1 MAPTRLKHGGAVM
14 RVPPEFATRDY
25 AYDTQLFS
33 VAMFAKRT
41 KHSSRREP
49 PTDDDSQTEQ
59 SGSESR
65 ADTIERLESE
75 LEEQRAATVLLQQEL
90 DATAFKTDTLEKSY
104 AKQLAEVREKLATT
118 QSELKEKE
126 EILSGLGGPHEHT
139 LRELSDALSVIKVL
153 KKQLDQ
159 LRKTSSQGGSFR
171 QQHPDITK
179 ARALL
184 GDDAQGLIPVA
195 GGPGDDTG
203 DGTINAL
210 IANSS
215 WSAKKPGVGRGQAT
229 ATVEPTPERTQ
240 VEMLSPDLVFTEKDK
255 ERDTER

>member
-1 MAPTRLKHGGAVM
+1 M
-14 RVPPEFATRDY
+14 RVRALFPSRDY
-25 AYDTQLFS
+25 ACGTQLVS
-33 VAMFAKRT
+33 AAMFAKRT
-41 KHSSRREP
+41 KQSSRRQP
-49 PTDDDSQTEQ
+49 PTDDGSQTER

-65 ADTIERLESE
+65 ADAVERLESE

-90 DATAFKTDTLEKSY
+90 DATAFKTETLEKSY
-104 AKQLAEVREKLATT
+104 AKQLAEVRDKLASV
-118 QSELKEKE
+118 QAELKEKE

-159 LRKTSSQGGSFR
+159 LRKQNAQGGGALR
-171 QQHPDITK
+171 QRGEITK

-184 GDDAQGLIPVA
+184 GDDAHGLMPA
-195 GGPGDDTG
+195 GADDSRGGRNASPGEDTG

-215 WSAKKPGVGRGQAT
+215 WSEKKPGVGRGQAT
-229 ATVEPTPERTQ
+229 ATVETTAEPAHG
-240 VEMLSPDLVFTEKDK
+240 EMLSPDLVFTEKDK
-255 ERDTER
+255 EKDDER